1 MTLRPTW
8 RLPGSWGLGER
19 YDLSNADQE
28 RSEEISEV
36 FIELAAG
43 LIEDG
48 EEVDDVVY
56 AMAMTITWI
65 MSVKQAAD
73 AVMN

>member
-1 MTLRPTW
+1 MLRPTW
-8 RLPGSWGLGER
+8 GWRGSWDLNER
-19 YDLSNADQE
+19 YDLSGADQE

-36 FIELAAG
+36 FIDLAAG

-73 AVMN
+73 AVIN

>member
-1 MTLRPTW
+1 LN
-8 RLPGSWGLGER
+8 ER
-19 YDLSNADQE
+19 YDLSDADQG

-36 FIELAAG
+36 FIDLATG

-56 AMAMTITWI
+56 AMVLTVSWVMAM
-65 MSVKQAAD
+65 KQAAD

>member
-1 MTLRPTW
+1 LN
-8 RLPGSWGLGER
+8 ER
-19 YDLSNADQE
+19 YDLSGADQE

-36 FIELAAG
+36 FIDLATG

-56 AMAMTITWI
+56 AMVLTIAWI

>member
-1 MTLRPTW
+1 M
-8 RLPGSWGLGER
+8 GER

>member
-1 MTLRPTW
+1 MLRPTW
-8 RLPGSWGLGER
+8 RLPGSWDLNER
-19 YDLSNADQE
+19 YDLSGADQE

-36 FIELAAG
+36 FIDLAAG